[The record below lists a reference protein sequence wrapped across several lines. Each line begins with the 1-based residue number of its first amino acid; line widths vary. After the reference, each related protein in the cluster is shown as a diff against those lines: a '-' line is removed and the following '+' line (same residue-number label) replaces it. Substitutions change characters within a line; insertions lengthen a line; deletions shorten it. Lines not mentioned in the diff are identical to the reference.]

1 MPTVGQ
7 DNGQDKYSMNH
18 FFIKTV
24 YISGILALSV
34 QSLYA
39 ASLHIEAPK
48 VAPSTRAPIV
58 VEILLD
64 AEQDTMSGVAGNF
77 SFPAELFDIE
87 SITSAGSIVSLWA
100 TQPIV
105 SQEKYLDARTHITF
119 EGIFPGGFDGVRSP
133 YYQGKKPGILF
144 SVILVPKQKGEGSF
158 IVDDVVLNSFS
169 SDAKPLPAGNVIEP
183 VTVPVLHDVIP
194 GAEKVAMRVK
204 SATLSALITHDPL
217 VEHNAWYALV
227 HDTSERATI
236 AKMFVAETNDYNG
249 ELVSDSAWRVAKN
262 PYVLLYQ
269 DRSKFVNIKI
279 IYSDNTYTTLTL
291 PPVENSSPIFYMSR
305 ILVSVII
312 VLFVVYLYAQSTFAF
327 FKKHKKQE

>member
-1 MPTVGQ
+1 
-7 DNGQDKYSMNH
+7 MNH
-18 FFIKTV
+18 FFTKILYV
-24 YISGILALSV
+24 SGVLALSV
-34 QSLYA
+34 HGVYA

-58 VEILLD
+58 VQILLD
-64 AEQDTMSGVAGNF
+64 AEQDIMSGIAGNF
-77 SFPAELFDIE
+77 SFPSQLFDIE
-87 SITSAGSIVSLWA
+87 SITSAGSVVSLWA
-100 TQPIV
+100 MQPTV
-105 SQEKYLDARTHITF
+105 SEERYLDNRTHITF
-119 EGIFPGGFDGVRSP
+119 EGVFPGGFDGVRSP

-144 SVILVPKQKGEGSF
+144 SVTLTPKQKGEGSF

-169 SDAKPLPAGNVIEP
+169 SDAKPLQVSNVIESI
-183 VTVPVLHDVIP
+183 TVPVLHDAVP

-204 SATLSALITHDPL
+204 SATLSALVTHDPL
-217 VEHNAWYALV
+217 VEHNAWYVLV

-249 ELVSDSAWRVAKN
+249 ELVPDSAWRVVKN

-291 PPVENSSPIFYMSR
+291 PPVENSSPISYMSR
-305 ILVSVII
+305 ILVSIII